1 MNRKNG
7 IPRTTLIWI
16 AAVHILIL
24 ALLFIGPFRK
34 KPVPEA
40 QFLEMVDLEAW
51 EPPSTSAP
59 PPPEPLPAPPT
70 PRPPEP
76 TPPEPSPPEP
86 LPAPPEPAPEPVPD
100 PVLPQP
106 KPKPTPPKPKVEV
119 DLTRTVHKAT
129 PAATPPSPTNIRENS
144 AQVSRSRRAPAPP
157 QMKLP
162 PIVRSLNGCSTLPG
176 PDRGD
181 WIPGWKQR
189 GCAGTTGWQPPPGGL
204 KRILRSGCFRPVR
217 AGGGAVG
224 TENSQAAPRRDGG
237 PRLSGPDY
245 FCFPR
250 QLTSRHV
257 YENDCTSFPNCISD
271 SHHHP

>member
-24 ALLFIGPFRK
+24 ALLFIGPLRN

-40 QFLEMVDLEAW
+40 QYLEMVDLEAW

-76 TPPEPSPPEP
+76 TPPEP
-86 LPAPPEPAPEPVPD
+86 LPAPPEPTPEPVPD

-129 PAATPPSPTNIRENS
+129 PAATPPSPTNIREKLSSSVKEQKS
-144 AQVSRSRRAPAPP
+144 ASPTPNEIAAYRALIKRFALRFLDPTGGTGFP
-157 QMKLP
+157 
-162 PIVRSLNGCSTLPG
+162 VGSN
-176 PDRGD
+176 
-181 WIPGWKQR
+181 R

>member
-24 ALLFIGPFRK
+24 ALLFIGPLRK

-51 EPPSTSAP
+51 EAPSTSAP

-129 PAATPPSPTNIRENS
+129 PAATPPSPTNIREKLSSSVKEQKS
-144 AQVSRSRRAPAPP
+144 ASPTPNEIAAYRALIKRLLYASWT
-157 QMKLP
+157 
-162 PIVRSLNGCSTLPG
+162 R
-176 PDRGD
+176 
-181 WIPGWKQR
+181 
-189 GCAGTTGWQPPPGGL
+189 PGGL
-204 KRILRSGCFRPVR
+204 DSRLEATVDVRVQPDGSLHLVGLRESSGQDVFDQSALAAVR
-217 AGGGAVG
+217 SVRKIPKPLPAGMG
-224 TENSQAAPRRDGG
+224 D
-237 PRLSGPDY
+237 PDY
-245 FCFPR
+245 LVPIIFAS
-250 QLTSRHV
+250 QD
-257 YENDCTSFPNCISD
+257 N
-271 SHHHP
+271 